1 MDNRSFKNSFMEFSS
16 ALLNVLLNKHV
27 SSIDCIEIPLSNNL
41 YFTSFAE
48 LTSANRVLY
57 SIPYFLYNSLNI
69 SNAASFYSGKSF

>member
-1 MDNRSFKNSFMEFSS
+1 MDSLSFKYSFMAFSS

-27 SSIDCIEIPLSNNL
+27 SSIDCIEIPLSSNL

-48 LTSANRVLY
+48 LTSANIVLY

-69 SNAASFYSGKSF
+69 FIATPFCSGKSF